1 MRVHILGVCGT
12 FMGGIAAIAKEAGHD
27 VSGADQNVYPPMST
41 QLEKLGIKL
50 VEGYEAPI
58 DGAVESVVVGNA
70 LSRGKPVVEALLN
83 SGRVYSSGPQW
94 LAEHVLH
101 DKWVLAVS
109 GTHGKTTTTSML
121 AWILEYAGLNPGFLI
136 GGVPSNFGISA
147 RLGGSKY
154 FVVEADEY
162 DTAFFDKRAKFVH
175 YRPRTLIVNNI
186 EFDHADIYADVD
198 AIIWQFHQLLRTVP
212 GNGLIVANGKDAN
225 IERLLARGVWTPLV
239 TFSASD
245 RGAHWFGA
253 YDSIGAESRFSI
265 FEQGSARGSGRWSL
279 LGQHNLEN
287 ALAAIAAAGHVGV
300 APDTALQALAQFKGV
315 KRRLEL
321 RGTFAGI
328 TLVRGFRAPSDGDRD
343 DAAGPA
349 EPCAAA
355 ADRRRHG
362 AALEHDAHGRAPRH
376 AARLVRRCRSGVR
389 ARRRRLGLRSRRR
402 ARATRGPARRRRRR
416 ADAACAAARRA
427 CGRRSRGADVE
438 RQLPWLAAPARASAR
453 RALGGELRRGGL
465 AVVG

>member
-1 MRVHILGVCGT
+1 MLR
-12 FMGGIAAIAKEAGHD
+12 
-27 VSGADQNVYPPMST
+27 
-41 QLEKLGIKL
+41 
-50 VEGYEAPI
+50 
-58 DGAVESVVVGNA
+58 
-70 LSRGKPVVEALLN
+70 
-83 SGRVYSSGPQW
+83 
-94 LAEHVLH
+94 

-186 EFDHADIYADVD
+186 EYDHADIYQRRRRDHLA
-198 AIIWQFHQLLRTVP
+198 VP
-212 GNGLIVANGKDAN
+212 PVAAHGARQRAHRR
-225 IERLLARGVWTPLV
+225 ERQGREHRAALERGVWTPLA

-245 RGAHWFGA
+245 PAARWFGA

-265 FEQGSARGSGRWSL
+265 FEQGVARGSGRWSL

-300 APDTALQALAQFKGV
+300 APETALEALARVQ
-315 KRRLEL
+315 RRQAPA
-321 RGTFAGI
+321 RAARHVRRHQP
-328 TLVRGFRAPSDGDRD
+328 VRGFRAPSDGDRD
-343 DAAGPA
+343 DAAGRA
-349 EPCAAA
+349 EPRAAP

-362 AALEHDAHGRAPRH
+362 AALEHDAHGRASRH
-376 AARLVRRCRSGVR
+376 AARLVRRRPIECSCSAR
-389 ARRRRLGLRSRRR
+389 ADLGLGSRRQR
-402 ARATRGPARRRRRR
+402 SHRSASGWSSPPTCRGCLRGCSTSSTAGDQVVLMSNGSFQGLPQLLEQALAGRT
-416 ADAACAAARRA
+416 AA
-427 CGRRSRGADVE
+427 S
-438 RQLPWLAAPARASAR
+438 
-453 RALGGELRRGGL
+453 
-465 AVVG
+465 

>member
-1 MRVHILGVCGT
+1 MRIHILGICGT

-41 QLEKLGIKL
+41 QLTELGIRL

-58 DGAVESVVVGNA
+58 DAGVESVVVGNA

-83 SGRVYSSGPQW
+83 SGRPYSSGPQW
-94 LAEHVLH
+94 LAEHVLR

-121 AWILEYAGLNPGFLI
+121 AWILEYAGLKPGFLV
-136 GGVPSNFGISA
+136 GGIPSNFGISA

-186 EFDHADIYADVD
+186 EFDHADIYSDID
-198 AIIWQFHQLLRTVP
+198 AILWQFHQLLRTVP
-212 GNGLIVANGKDAN
+212 SNGLIVANGRDSN
-225 IERLLARGVWTPLV
+225 IERLFERGVWTPV
-239 TFSASD
+239 ATFSASD
-245 RGAHWFGA
+245 SAARWFGV
-253 YDSIGAESRFSI
+253 YDSLGTQSSFSI
-265 FEQGSARGSGRWSL
+265 FETGAARGSGRWSL

-300 APDTALQALAQFKGV
+300 EPSVALAALAEFKGV

-321 RGTFAGI
+321 RGTFGGISVYEDFAHHPTAIATTLAG
-328 TLVRGFRAPSDGDRD
+328 LKS
-343 DAAGPA
+343 
-349 EPCAAA
+349 
-355 ADRRRHG
+355 
-362 AALEHDAHGRAPRH
+362 RAPRQRIVAVMEPRSNTMRMGVH
-376 AARLVRRCRSGVR
+376 RDTLAGSFAQADRVFVLGAADLGFDPAAALAPLGPRLVVGGDVRELLQRLLDELTPGDQVVLMSNGSFQGLPQLLEQALKSRSAG
-389 ARRRRLGLRSRRR
+389 
-402 ARATRGPARRRRRR
+402 T
-416 ADAACAAARRA
+416 
-427 CGRRSRGADVE
+427 
-438 RQLPWLAAPARASAR
+438 
-453 RALGGELRRGGL
+453 
-465 AVVG
+465 

>member
-41 QLEKLGIKL
+41 QLEALGIEL
-50 VEGYEAPI
+50 TGGYDSPV
-58 DGAVESVVVGNA
+58 GADVESVVVGNA
-70 LSRGKPVVEALLN
+70 LSRGKPVVEALLD
-83 SGRVYSSGPQW
+83 SGRAYTSGPQW
-94 LAEHVLH
+94 LAEHVLC

-121 AWILEYAGLNPGFLI
+121 AWILEYAGLDPGFLI

-186 EFDHADIYADVD
+186 EYDHADIYADVE
-198 AIIWQFHQLLRTVP
+198 AILWQFHQLLRTVP
-212 GNGLIVANGKDAN
+212 RNGLIVANGKDAN
-225 IERLLARGVWTPLV
+225 IERLLERGVWTPVV

-245 RGAHWFGA
+245 PAARWFGA
-253 YDSIGAESRFSI
+253 YDSVGPESRFGI
-265 FEQGSARGSGRWSL
+265 FEQGAARGAGR
-279 LGQHNLEN
+279 GQWVGRHNLEN

-300 APDTALQALAQFKGV
+300 APDTALEALTQFKGV
-315 KRRLEL
+315 KRRLES

-328 TLVRGFRAPSDGDRD
+328 GLYEDFAHHPTAIATTLEGLRSLAPKRRIVAVMEPRSNTMRMGVHRD
-343 DAAGPA
+343 TLHGSF
-349 EPCAAA
+349 AA
-355 ADRRRHG
+355 ADR
-362 AALEHDAHGRAPRH
+362 
-376 AARLVRRCRSGVR
+376 VFV
-389 ARRRRLGLRSRRR
+389 
-402 ARATRGPARRRRRR
+402 
-416 ADAACAAARRA
+416 
-427 CGRRSRGADVE
+427 
-438 RQLPWLAAPARASAR
+438 LAAPDLGWDPAAALAPLGSRLSVARDVEALLTSLLGELVAGDVVVLMSNGSFQGLPQLLE
-453 RALGGELRRGGL
+453 RALAARS
-465 AVVG
+465 AAS